1 MGKMIWFLTGR
12 MEDEALPEEYERW
25 GQGGHILLVG
35 DTSQCEH
42 GETGD
47 VEEEVAQVPDHVTW
61 LMVWL
66 SCYDNPASHCTIWAA
81 HSRAALT
88 AISTL

>member
-12 MEDEALPEEYERW
+12 MEDEALLVEYGRW

-42 GETGD
+42 GKTGD
-47 VEEEVAQVPDHVTW
+47 VEEEGACLGT
-61 LMVWL
+61 
-66 SCYDNPASHCTIWAA
+66 
-81 HSRAALT
+81 
-88 AISTL
+88 